1 MEEFQVRVNL
11 LQRDIETL
19 RKCDTALFHI
29 ILNDLITLSCDILS
43 TNSSIFRDRYIPQI
57 DNIYQ
62 YLMNKID
69 TFITQIEQ

>member
-11 LQRDIETL
+11 IQRDIGTL
-19 RKCDTALFHI
+19 RQCDTALFQT
-29 ILNDLITLSCDILS
+29 ILKDLITLSSDILS
-43 TNSSIFRDRYIPQI
+43 TNSAIFQDRYIPQI